1 MKNKSKAFPTKLYI
15 RSIVHIVMFL
25 FTRFFNIRKN
35 MPLEVKKLKSPY
47 LLLSNHIGFWD
58 PFIAGFF
65 LPHYTHFVS
74 SDAAFRNPFFNFFL
88 TRIGTIPK
96 KKNMRD
102 SQVIRHIVSVIKQG
116 ENVGLFPEAVR
127 NWAGSSFYID
137 PSIVKLI
144 KLLKVPV
151 VVSVF
156 KGMNLFNPRWS
167 PTLRKTKVVVDYH
180 LLLTSDDIKNLS
192 EDEIYSKLSSTIK
205 HDEVEYQRK
214 QMNEI
219 KSEKRAEF
227 ISFTLYICPECEAID
242 SFVSEKNKF
251 HCSNCNYSVYINKYG
266 FFELEENSKLY
277 YDNIRDWYNW
287 EEKYLLK
294 YIADLVN
301 GGNDKMIF
309 TDRNSNVYHSFEN
322 EKTKFLGIADISLF
336 TNKIELN
343 FHDSKKLIVLDFD
356 VLKTINPQVNE
367 TLEIYYGNDAYRI
380 IGEKMGVSALKWE
393 VALNAI
399 WRLKGQ
405 TSKLSSYID
414 SSFLEVKSNH

>member
-15 RSIVHIVMFL
+15 RFVVHIILIF

-35 MPLEVKKLKSPY
+35 MPQEVKKLKSPY

-58 PFIAGFF
+58 PFLAGFF

-74 SDAAFRNPFFNFFL
+74 SDAAFRNPFFKFFL
-88 TRIGTIPK
+88 TRLGTIPK

-102 SQVIRHIVSVIKQG
+102 SQVIRSIASVIKQG

-127 NWAGSSFYID
+127 NWAGKSFYIH

-151 VVSVF
+151 VVTVF

-167 PTLRKTKVVVDYH
+167 GELRKTKVIIDYQ
-180 LLLTSDDIKNLS
+180 LLFTIDDIKNLS
-192 EDEIYSKLSSTIK
+192 EDEIYRKLSSALK

-214 QMNEI
+214 QMNVI

-227 ISFTLYICPECEAID
+227 ISYTLYVCPDCEAID
-242 SFVSEKNKF
+242 SFVSKKNSF
-251 HCSNCNYSVYINKYG
+251 YCANCNYSVHINKYG
-266 FFELEENSKLY
+266 FFEPASKNKMY
-277 YDNIRDWYNW
+277 FDNIRDWYYW

-294 YIADLVN
+294 YISKLVN
-301 GGNDKMIF
+301 KGDEKVIF
-309 TDRNSNVYHSFEN
+309 TDKNSKVFHSTKS
-322 EKTKFLGIADISLF
+322 EKTNFIGFADISLF
-336 TNKIELN
+336 IDRIELN
-343 FHDSKKLIVLDFD
+343 FKETKQLITLDFD
-356 VLKTINPQVNE
+356 ILKTINPQVNE
-367 TLEIYYGNDAYRI
+367 TLEIYYSEDAYRI
-380 IGEKMGVSALKWE
+380 IGEKKGISALKWE

-405 TSKLSSYID
+405 TNKLSSYID
-414 SSFLEVKSNH
+414 SSFLENIDNQ

>member
-1 MKNKSKAFPTKLYI
+1 MKNNPKAFPTKLYI
-15 RSIVHIVMFL
+15 RFLVHVVLIL

-58 PFIAGFF
+58 PFLAGFF
-65 LPHYTHFVS
+65 LPNYTHFVS
-74 SDAAFRNPFFNFFL
+74 SDAAFRNPFFKFFL
-88 TRIGTIPK
+88 TRLGTIPK

-102 SQVIRHIVSVIKQG
+102 SQVIRNIATVIKQG

-151 VVSVF
+151 IVSVF

-167 PTLRKTKVVVDYH
+167 PKLRKTKVVVDYH
-180 LLLTSDDIKNLS
+180 LLLTADDVKNLS
-192 EDEIYSKLSSTIK
+192 EDEIYNKLSSTLI

-214 QMNEI
+214 QMNI
-219 KSEKRAEF
+219 IGSEKRAEF
-227 ISFTLYICPECEAID
+227 ISYTLYVCPECEAID
-242 SFVSEKNKF
+242 SFISEKNNF
-251 HCSNCNYSVYINKYG
+251 HCSNCNYSVHINKYG
-266 FFELEENSKLY
+266 FFEVEDDIKLFF
-277 YDNIRDWYNW
+277 DNIRDWYNW
-287 EEKYLLK
+287 EEKYLLN

-301 GGNDKMIF
+301 NEDKTVIF
-309 TDRNSNVYHSFEN
+309 ADKNSKIYRSNEN
-322 EKTKFLGIADISLF
+322 GKTRFIGLADISLF
-336 TNKIELN
+336 IDRIELN
-343 FHDSKKLIVLDFD
+343 FIETGQLITLEFD

-367 TLEIYYGNDAYRI
+367 TLEIYYGDEAYRI
-380 IGEKMGVSALKWE
+380 IGEKMGISALKWE

-405 TSKLSSYID
+405 TNKLSSYID
-414 SSFLEVKSNH
+414 SSFLERGSNK

>member
-1 MKNKSKAFPTKLYI
+1 MKNNSKAFPTKLYI
-15 RSIVHIVMFL
+15 RFIVHIVMFL

-35 MPLEVKKLKSPY
+35 MPHEVKKLKSPY

-65 LPHYTHFVS
+65 LPNYTHFVS

-88 TRIGTIPK
+88 TRLGTIPK

-151 VVSVF
+151 VISVF

-167 PTLRKTKVVVDYH
+167 NKLRKTKVLVDYQ
-180 LLLTSDDIKNLS
+180 LLLTSNDIINLS
-192 EDEIYSKLSSTIK
+192 EDEIYEKLSSALK
-205 HDEVEYQRK
+205 YDEVEFQRK
-214 QMNEI
+214 HMNVI

-227 ISFTLYICPECEAID
+227 IDYTLYVCPDCEAID
-242 SFVSEKNKF
+242 SFISEKNNF
-251 HCSNCNYSVYINKYG
+251 HCSNCNYSVHINKYG
-266 FFELEENSKLY
+266 FFEVEENRKLY

-301 GGNDKMIF
+301 EGSEKMIF
-309 TDRNSNVYHSFEN
+309 SDKRSNVYHSVEN
-322 EKTKFLGIADISLF
+322 EKAKFLGHADISLF
-336 TNKIELN
+336 TNKIELK
-343 FHDSKKLIVLDFD
+343 FDKPKQLIVLDFD
-356 VLKTINPQVNE
+356 ILKTINPQVNE
-367 TLEIYYGNDAYRI
+367 TLEIYYGKDAYRI
-380 IGEKMGVSALKWE
+380 IGEKKGVSALKWE

-414 SSFLEVKSNH
+414 SSFLKLKLNK

>member
-1 MKNKSKAFPTKLYI
+1 MKNNSKAFPTKLYI
-15 RSIVHIVMFL
+15 RFIVHIILIL

-35 MPLEVKKLKSPY
+35 MPEEVKKLKSPY

-58 PFIAGFF
+58 PFLAGFF

-74 SDAAFRNPFFNFFL
+74 SDAAFRNPFFKFFL
-88 TRIGTIPK
+88 TRLGTIPK

-102 SQVIRHIVSVIKQG
+102 SQVIRNIVSVMKQG

-127 NWAGSSFYID
+127 NWAGSSFNID

-167 PTLRKTKVVVDYH
+167 PSLRKTKVIVDYH
-180 LLLTSDDIKNLS
+180 LLLSSDDIKNLN
-192 EDEIYSKLSSTIK
+192 EDEIYKRLSSTLK

-219 KSEKRAEF
+219 KSDKRAEF
-227 ISFTLYICPECEAID
+227 IGYSIYVCPECKAID
-242 SFVSEKNKF
+242 SFISENNNF
-251 HCSNCNYSVYINKYG
+251 HCTYCNYSVHINKYG
-266 FFELEENSKLY
+266 FFETELNKKLY
-277 YDNIRDWYNW
+277 FDNIRDWYNW
-287 EEKYLLK
+287 EEKYLLN

-301 GGNDKMIF
+301 SGNEKMIF
-309 TDRNSNVYHSFEN
+309 SDKRSKIYHSFGN
-322 EKTKFLGIADISLF
+322 EKTKFLGVADISLF
-336 TNKIELN
+336 INRIELN
-343 FHDSKKLIVLDFD
+343 FKKPKQIKILDFD
-356 VLKTINPQVNE
+356 LLKTINPQVNE
-367 TLEIYYGNDAYRI
+367 TLEIFYGDDAYRI
-380 IGEKMGVSALKWE
+380 FGEKKGISALKWE

-405 TSKLSSYID
+405 TNKLSSYID
-414 SSFLEVKSNH
+414 SSFLHFKGNQ